1 MGELSG
7 DAPATEKAQ
16 AKKKKAKYEVVLD
29 EKTFS
34 AWVKKLEKA
43 KLFAFDTETTSL
55 NYMQA
60 KVVGV
65 SQGTVANRLRKLE
78 DDGVILG
85 YQVKVDPEKIGY
97 GMTIMAGLRIV
108 KGKMIEVQHKISSD
122 PRVFAVYDVTG
133 DWDSIVLA
141 RVKNRQDL
149 DNLTKTVFTLEG
161 VARSF
166 THVVL
171 NTVKEDAHAF
181 EFE

>member
-1 MGELSG
+1 MSG
-7 DAPATEKAQ
+7 SLDNIDIDLLKALQIDARRSQ
-16 AKKKKAKYEVVLD
+16 RDLAKE
-29 EKTFS
+29 
-34 AWVKKLEKA
+34 
-43 KLFAFDTETTSL
+43 
-55 NYMQA
+55 
-60 KVVGV
+60 VGV

-78 DDGVILG
+78 DDGIILG
-85 YQVKVDPEKIGY
+85 YQVKVNPEKIGY